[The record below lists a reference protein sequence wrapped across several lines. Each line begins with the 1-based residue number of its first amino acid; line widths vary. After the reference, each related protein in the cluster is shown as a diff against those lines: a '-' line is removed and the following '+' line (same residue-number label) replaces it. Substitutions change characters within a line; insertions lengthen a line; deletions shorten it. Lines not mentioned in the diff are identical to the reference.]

1 MRIVIDLQGAQS
13 ESRFRGIGRYSLSL
27 AEAIITNGTR
37 HEIFLLLNGAF
48 KESIDEI
55 RQTLGNSLPTENIR
69 VWDAPELPSGSSV
82 INSQW
87 RERAEMIREAV
98 IANVNPDVVLITSLF
113 EGQISDAVVSV
124 GLFET
129 NIPTA
134 VVLYDLIPLVHQE
147 LYLENEEVRAWYLHK
162 IESLLRADL
171 ILTISESSRREAI
184 QYLAIAETRIETIG
198 AASHSKFVRRSIDT
212 TQSER
217 MREEFGLRNSFILY
231 TGGIDHRKNTER
243 LIAAF
248 ALLPSKVREENQ
260 LVVVCSVQDAERE
273 RLLNVGSEHGLVPGE
288 LVLTGYIPDEDLIAL
303 YNMCSLFVFP
313 SWHEGFG
320 LPALEAMA
328 CGKAV
333 IAANSSSLPEILGRD
348 DALFDPFDTG
358 QMAAKISLILSDPVL
373 RRDLEEHGMNRAQL
387 FSWDITAN
395 RALEAL
401 ERKFEGQEKI
411 ARPENLDSR
420 LKLAYF
426 SPLPPA
432 QSGIS
437 NYSAELIPELA
448 KYYDLEIII
457 VQDDIS
463 NMMPSSH
470 YPIRTLDWFRSHAN
484 EYDRILYHMGNSS
497 YHIEIQ
503 EMSEQFPGVV
513 VLHDFYL
520 SALSLQRASRDSDLG
535 RLFREFYDSHG
546 YRALDEYSQSEDLGE
561 LLWSYP
567 CCISVHS
574 NALGLIVHSN
584 FSKSLVQRYFPS
596 VTPADYTT
604 ITQLK
609 TPRIRTD
616 RDVARAMLGI
626 AENDFVICSFGLLGP
641 NKANYRLLRS
651 WLDSQLVAHSN
662 ARLIFVGENEKG
674 TYGQALEDAI
684 SKIHVRGSIKITG
697 WVSDDTYRLYLDA
710 ADVSVQLRSL
720 SRGETSASVLE
731 CMLSGLPVIV
741 NANGS
746 MAELN
751 PNAVW
756 MLQDEF
762 TDGDLTSALEALWSD
777 PKQRETLG
785 SAARREILEKN
796 KPHICGERYFEAIE
810 GFYLQRSRNLKE
822 LVSSIASIDSDSI
835 SDDEAKRWAASIDRS
850 IPLRGRQRQIL
861 VDISILVQL
870 DARSGIQRVVRN
882 ILREWISNPPS
893 GYRLEPVYA
902 KGGEGYKYARAF
914 MLNFIGF
921 HGVTLAD
928 DPICYAAGDI
938 FLGLDLAHGVVLDN
952 REFYRT
958 LRRYGVDVRFV
969 VYDLLPITLPEI
981 FLSGVADLHKAWLD
995 VITESE
1001 GVICI
1006 SKAVADEVRE
1016 WLKSDEERNSR
1027 FVKVDHFHL
1036 GADLDGVIPT
1046 TGVPDDSAFALET
1059 IKATRSFLMVGTL
1072 EPRKGHFEVLA
1083 AFENLWAAGVDVC
1096 LVIVGKEGWLVESL
1110 AEKIKG
1116 HPRFGKQLFWFSSV
1130 SDEFLAQIYGAASCL
1145 IAASK
1150 GEGFGLPLIEAA
1162 QHNLPII
1169 ARDIPVF
1176 REVAGAHASYFTSDE
1191 PEDLARDVVAW
1202 LEKFD
1207 AGEHPLSTD
1216 MPHLTWAESANQ
1228 LAEVLLRGK

>member
-13 ESRFRGIGRYSLSL
+13 ENRFGGIGRYSLSL
-27 AEAIITNGTR
+27 TEAIIANGTR

-48 KESIDEI
+48 KEAIDEI

-82 INSQW
+82 IKSQW
-87 RERAEMIREAV
+87 RERAEMIREAA

-134 VVLYDLIPLVHQE
+134 VVLHDLIPLVHQE

-184 QYLAIAETRIETIG
+184 QYLAVAETRIETIG
-198 AASHSKFVRRSIDT
+198 AASHGKFVRQSIDT
-212 TQSER
+212 AQAER
-217 MREEFGLRNSFILY
+217 MCEEFGLRNSFILY
-231 TGGIDHRKNTER
+231 TGGIDHQKDIES

-260 LVVVCSVQDAERE
+260 LVIVCSVQDQERE

-303 YNMCSLFVFP
+303 YNMCLLFVFP

-358 QMAAKISLILSDPVL
+358 QMSAKISSILSDPVL
-373 RRDLEEHGMNRAQL
+373 RRDLEEHGINRAQL
-387 FSWDITAN
+387 FSWDITAK

-411 ARPENLDSR
+411 ARAENLDSR

-437 NYSAELIPELA
+437 YYSAELLPELA
-448 KYYDLEIII
+448 NYYDLDIIV

-463 NMMPSSH
+463 NMMPSSP
-470 YPIRTLDWFRSHAN
+470 YRIRTLDWFQSHAN
-484 EYDRILYHMGNSS
+484 EYDRILYHMGNSP
-497 YHIEIQ
+497 YHVEIL

-513 VLHDFYL
+513 VLHDFFLSSL
-520 SALSLQRASRDSDLG
+520 SAHRASRDSDQG
-535 RLFREFYDSHG
+535 RLFRDFYDSHG
-546 YRALDEYSQSEDLGE
+546 YRALKEYSQSKNLGE

-567 CCISVHS
+567 CCLSVHS

-596 VTPADYTT
+596 VIPADYTT
-604 ITQLK
+604 IPLLRS
-609 TPRIRTD
+609 PRIRTD

-641 NKANYRLLRS
+641 SKANDRLLRS
-651 WLDSQLVAHSN
+651 WLDSQLAAQSN

-674 TYGQALEDAI
+674 QYGQALEGTI
-684 SKIHVRGSIKITG
+684 SKSRVRGRIKITG
-697 WVSDDTYRLYLDA
+697 WVSDDKYRLYLDA
-710 ADVSVQLRSL
+710 ADVAVQLRTL
-720 SRGETSASVLE
+720 ARGETSASALE

-751 PNAVW
+751 PKAVW

-762 TDGDLTSALEALWSD
+762 TNGELTSVLEALWSD

-796 KPHICGERYFEAIE
+796 KPHICGEQYFEAIE
-810 GFYLQRSRNLKE
+810 GFYLQKSRNIKE
-822 LVSSIASIDSDSI
+822 LISKVASIDPDSI
-835 SDDEAKRWAASIDRS
+835 SDDDAKLWAASIDRS

-861 VDISILVQL
+861 VDITAVVQYDL
-870 DARSGIQRVVRN
+870 KTGIQRVVRN
-882 ILREWISNPPS
+882 ILREWINNPPS

-921 HGVTLAD
+921 HGVKLAD

-938 FLGLDLAHGVVLDN
+938 FLGLDLAHSVVVDN
-952 REFYRT
+952 REFYKT

-969 VYDLLPITLPEI
+969 VYDLLPITLPE
-981 FLSGVADLHKAWLD
+981 FFPPESDNYHRAWLD
-995 VITESE
+995 VITKSD

-1016 WLKSDEERNSR
+1016 WLKTDEERNLHS
-1027 FVKVDHFHL
+1027 VKIDYFHL
-1036 GADLDGVIPT
+1036 GADLDEVIST
-1046 TGVPDDSAFALET
+1046 TGVSSDSASALET
-1059 IKATRSFLMVGTL
+1059 IKASRSFLMVGTV
-1072 EPRKGHFEVLA
+1072 EPRKGHSEVLA
-1083 AFENLWAAGVDVC
+1083 AFENLWAAGVNVC
-1096 LVIVGKEGWLVESL
+1096 LVIVGKEGWMVKPLVKKIESHAQL
-1110 AEKIKG
+1110 
-1116 HPRFGKQLFWFSSV
+1116 GKKLFWFSSV
-1130 SDEFLAQIYGAASCL
+1130 NDSNLKQIYEVASCL

-1162 QHNLPII
+1162 QHNLPIF

-1176 REVAGAHASYFTSDE
+1176 REVAGVHATYFTSDA
-1191 PEDLARDVVAW
+1191 PEYLARDVVAW
-1202 LEKFD
+1202 LEKFEI
-1207 AGEHPLSTD
+1207 GEHPLSSD
-1216 MPHLTWAESANQ
+1216 MSYLTWAESAGQ
-1228 LAEVLLRGK
+1228 LADVLLRGK